1 MRLIVRGRFGGTMSD
16 LLEVALRAA
25 HAAGTLLAER
35 AGSPG
40 VTGTKSSNVD
50 MVTEIDIAAGVVV
63 AREIAA
69 GDPGTPFLVEEPEV
83 YALAGVEEAGLDAP
97 AVWVVDP
104 IDGTTSFIHGYPTF
118 SVSIARLERGA
129 PVLGVVYNV
138 PMDETFAARAGAGA
152 TRNGASISASDADS
166 IDRSLVVTGFPYD
179 RGAPL
184 TRQLAVL
191 GTLLRT
197 VHGIRRD
204 GSAAVDCCHVACGR
218 ADAFWEFGL
227 RPWDTSAGMLIAR
240 EAGATI
246 SALDGS
252 SWAPGT
258 SDVLV
263 AAPRLH
269 PVLLAAIRE
278 ADPGPL

>member
-1 MRLIVRGRFGGTMSD
+1 MSD
-16 LLEVALRAA
+16 LLELAVTAA
-25 HAAGTLLAER
+25 HAAGALLAEH
-35 AGSPG
+35 AGAPG
-40 VTGTKSSNVD
+40 RTDTKSSDVD
-50 MVTEIDIAAGVVV
+50 MVTEFDIAAGVLI
-63 AREIAA
+63 ARELAA
-69 GDPGTPFLVEEPEV
+69 GDAGTPLLVEEPEV
-83 YALAGVEEAGLDAP
+83 YALSDAREAPLDAP

-118 SVSIARLERGA
+118 SVSIARLEYGRA
-129 PVLGVVYNV
+129 VLGVVYNV
-138 PMDETFAARAGAGA
+138 PLAETFAAEAGLGA
-152 TRNGASISASDADS
+152 TRNGVPISASQADS

-191 GTLLRT
+191 GSLLRT

-218 ADAFWEFGL
+218 ADAFWEFAL
-227 RPWDTSAGMLIAR
+227 KPWDTSAGMLIAA
-240 EAGATI
+240 EAGATL
-246 SALDGS
+246 SAMDGS
-252 SWAPGT
+252 PWAPGMP
-258 SDVLV
+258 DVLV

-269 PVLLAAIRE
+269 PVILEAIRA

>member
-1 MRLIVRGRFGGTMSD
+1 MSD
-16 LLEVALRAA
+16 LLELAVSAA
-25 HAAGTLLAER
+25 HGAGALLAR
-35 AGSPG
+35 RSGSPG
-40 VTGTKSSNVD
+40 RTSTKSSDVD
-50 MVTEIDIAAGVVV
+50 MVTEFDIAAGVLI
-63 AREIAA
+63 ARELAG
-69 GDPGTPFLVEEPEV
+69 GDPGTPLLIEEPEV

-118 SVSIARLERGA
+118 SVSIARVECGR
-129 PVLGVVYNV
+129 PVLGVVFNV
-138 PMDETFAARAGAGA
+138 PLTETFAAEAGAGA
-152 TRNGASISASDADS
+152 TRNDVPITASDAVS
-166 IDRSLVVTGFPYD
+166 IDRALVATGFPYD

-191 GTLLRT
+191 GSLLRT

-218 ADAFWEFGL
+218 ADGFWEFGL

-252 SWAPGT
+252 PWSPGT
-258 SDVLV
+258 PDVLV

-269 PVLLAAIRE
+269 AVLLEAIR
-278 ADPGPL
+278 ASDPGPL